1 MNKKALIISIIAVA
15 LSFVGGFI
23 LANALNRNEINNL
36 QAELGRAKN
45 NLPSA
50 AESSETTLSE
60 DEIRAK
66 IAEADQNP
74 QNIEFQKNLAIG
86 LYRYA
91 NMKQESKWLPDV
103 ARILSRVVEN
113 NPKDFNA
120 VVSLAN
126 IYFDIANEKQDND
139 SFKKSRE
146 LYKKALEVKPND
158 VETQTDLGLTYLMEK
173 PADEASAIA
182 AFQKSLKNDPKNEK
196 TLQNM
201 IQAQIGIDN
210 LTAAEQFLNQLKEI
224 NRNNEAVSEL
234 TAQLA
239 EKKNK
244 TKK

>member
-1 MNKKALIISIIAVA
+1 MNKKALIVSIIAVA
-15 LSFVGGFI
+15 ISFVGGFI

-45 NLPSA
+45 NQPSQT
-50 AESSETTLSE
+50 ETNETTLSE

-66 IAEADQNP
+66 IAEADSNP
-74 QNIEFQKNLAIG
+74 TNIEFQKNLAIG

-103 ARILSRVVEN
+103 ARILNRVVEN

-120 VVSLAN
+120 VASLAN
-126 IYFDIANEKQDND
+126 IYFDIANEKQDNET
-139 SFKKSRE
+139 FKKSRE
-146 LYKKALEVKPND
+146 LYRKALEAKPND

-173 PADEASAIA
+173 PADEKNAIA
-182 AFQKSLKNDPKNEK
+182 AFEKSLKTDPKHEK

-201 IQAQIGIDN
+201 IQAQIGIGN
-210 LTAAEQFLNQLKEI
+210 FSAAEQFLNRLKEV
-224 NRNNEAVSEL
+224 NPNNEAVSEL

-239 EKKNK
+239 EKKNN